1 MLEST
6 QGTTCD
12 NGSVYKLDTNTNAK
26 STGCCCREIS
36 FDPLGGGGG
45 GNLDNAMDI
54 ASEMAVC
61 NLGFVDVPVA
71 NTCGNSSGAAET
83 SSSVVV
89 VVDADVD
96 IADTIS

>member
-26 STGCCCREIS
+26 SICCREITT
-36 FDPLGGGGG
+36 FDPLGIDGGGS
-45 GNLDNAMDI
+45 LDNAMDI
-54 ASEMAVC
+54 ASVMAVC

-71 NTCGNSSGAAET
+71 NTCGNSSGSA
-83 SSSVVV
+83 SVS
-89 VVDADVD
+89 AFRFQQPQQ
-96 IADTIS
+96 